1 MVEAIQTI
9 LKKAHAAGIKACLH
23 CGSSAYAAKAIGWG
37 FDLVT
42 ILNDVRLLA
51 VPPPRP
57 MSTPHASCWGS
68 AGHKPGSEEHRLLT
82 WRTSSSPTSPP
93 GGDLMNSMPR
103 QGSPY
108 KLVDEI
114 SLASYAPYWA
124 RPMPCCSAPSR

>member
-51 VPPPRP
+51 AAAKANVDATR
-57 MSTPHASCWGS
+57 
-68 AGHKPGSEEHRLLT
+68 KLLGEAQA
-82 WRTSSSPTSPP
+82 TSPEAKNT
-93 GGDLMNSMPR
+93 G
-103 QGSPY
+103 Y
-108 KLVDEI
+108 
-114 SLASYAPYWA
+114 
-124 RPMPCCSAPSR
+124 